1 MPNHTAWLCNVS
13 VKVVARLIESA
24 LWQLGRIF
32 TANSSKECRNW
43 ADRMRSLC
51 MHGWLVSATLR
62 KDKHAYFLLNPHL
75 GHGLISRLPR
85 MGLLRWTATWTPV
98 HFVEKGQSPRLR
110 RKPAMS
116 LMHAWWQNQ
125 GRRIWKGGRLASL
138 KTTAENMVES
148 FGRKTQKDLVNWFTL
163 VIYLQTVVLKAWPC
177 ILMQVLQLD
186 CQGTWIRLDFLE
198 ETCNTWSWPVV
209 QIGFSAMARHHSIPL
224 WECICWSCNLAW
236 CV

>member
-24 LWQLGRIF
+24 LWQPGRIF
-32 TANSSKECRNW
+32 TANSSKEFTNW

-110 RKPAMS
+110 RKPAMCH
-116 LMHAWWQNQ
+116 LCMLD
-125 GRRIWKGGRLASL
+125 GKIKD
-138 KTTAENMVES
+138 EE
-148 FGRKTQKDLVNWFTL
+148 FGRVEDLPHWKQRQKTWWKALGERLRKTL
-163 VIYLQTVVLKAWPC
+163 
-177 ILMQVLQLD
+177 
-186 CQGTWIRLDFLE
+186 
-198 ETCNTWSWPVV
+198 
-209 QIGFSAMARHHSIPL
+209 
-224 WECICWSCNLAW
+224 
-236 CV
+236 